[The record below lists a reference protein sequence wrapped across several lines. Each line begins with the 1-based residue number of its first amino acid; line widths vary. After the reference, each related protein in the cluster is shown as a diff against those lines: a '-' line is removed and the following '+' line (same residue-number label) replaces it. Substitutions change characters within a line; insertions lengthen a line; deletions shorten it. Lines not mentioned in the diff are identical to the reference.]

1 MKSNE
6 NGIERIIRVIL
17 GIVALAAAFMTLGV
31 MDGAILGI
39 VVAVVGVVLLLTGTC
54 GFCPAY
60 RLIGIS
66 TCKKGSCGDSCGCSN
81 D

>member
-6 NGIERIIRVIL
+6 NGIERVIRVIL
-17 GIVALAAAFMTLGV
+17 GIGALVAAFMSLGV
-31 MDGAILGI
+31 MDGEIVGI
-39 VVAVVGVVLLLTGTC
+39 IVAVVGAVLLLTGTV

-60 RLIGIS
+60 RLVGIS

>member
-6 NGIERIIRVIL
+6 NGIERIIRVLI
-17 GIVALAAAFMTLGV
+17 GVCALVAAFMSLGA
-31 MDGAILGI
+31 MDGEIVGI
-39 VVAVVGVVLLLTGTC
+39 IVAVVGAVLLLTGIV

-66 TCKKGSCGDSCGCSN
+66 TCKKDSCGDSCGCSKE
-81 D
+81 